1 MVTLQLRL
9 VPQGGDRYE
18 TGATLTVDDQGGH
31 VLDDP
36 QGLMPLDLPVLVPDE
51 TGGLRRV
58 AFAEDPQIW
67 VRNVHTVLRT
77 GYLVPVVVEGEQEA
91 GAVSA
96 DGGRLA

>member
-1 MVTLQLRL
+1 MVTLQLQL

-36 QGLMPLDLPVLVPDE
+36 QGLMPLDLPVLVK
-51 TGGLRRV
+51 GQAGLRRV
-58 AFAEDPQIW
+58 AFAEDPQTW

-77 GYLVPVVVEGEQEA
+77 GYLVPVVVEDDQETGAAGGEPA
-91 GAVSA
+91 
-96 DGGRLA
+96 